1 MFLRLKLKRSWSVFP
16 AATPASLKCVS
27 AQNRAPPRPHSESP
41 WGLFCGLRIPPVSG
55 KGGGDFE
62 CSALHPTTS
71 WSSRVSG
78 GTRAAFSLSLN
89 LGSSI

>member
-1 MFLRLKLKRSWSVFP
+1 MVFLRLKLKRSWSVFP

-55 KGGGDFE
+55 KGGGGF
-62 CSALHPTTS
+62 
-71 WSSRVSG
+71 RV
-78 GTRAAFSLSLN
+78 
-89 LGSSI
+89 

>member
-55 KGGGDFE
+55 KGGGAILSVVPCILQLHGPLVFLV
-62 CSALHPTTS
+62 ALVLRSHY
-71 WSSRVSG
+71 
-78 GTRAAFSLSLN
+78 L
-89 LGSSI
+89 

>member
-1 MFLRLKLKRSWSVFP
+1 MVFLRLKLKRSWSVFP

-55 KGGGDFE
+55 GGGGGGGAILSVVPCILQLHGPLVFLV
-62 CSALHPTTS
+62 ALVLRSHY
-71 WSSRVSG
+71 
-78 GTRAAFSLSLN
+78 L
-89 LGSSI
+89 